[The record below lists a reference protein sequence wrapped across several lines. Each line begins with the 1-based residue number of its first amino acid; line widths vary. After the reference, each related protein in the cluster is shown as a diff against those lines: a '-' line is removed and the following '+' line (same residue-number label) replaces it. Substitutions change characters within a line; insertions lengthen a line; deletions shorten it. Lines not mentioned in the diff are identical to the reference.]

1 MKRALVILALA
12 SIAACAVAGG
22 RYDGI
27 YAHPLSNAAWVSLHH
42 DDTRVVAA
50 AFSSSLQFDGSVVIA
65 TAIGVTIPSVMNTW
79 DLLGGPLSGNVAIIS
94 GEVLFGACQATM
106 KIVLADGSFQLFPV
120 SSVQTAQ
127 GKRTNFS
134 CQNAFQG
141 VSWPLT
147 YKRIF

>member
-1 MKRALVILALA
+1 MKRILVTFVLTL
-12 SIAACAVAGG
+12 IAACAVAGG

-27 YAHPLSNAAWVSLHH
+27 YAHPLSNASWVSLHH

-50 AFSSSLQFDGSVVIA
+50 SFNSTLTLDGSVAIT
-65 TAIGVTIPSVMNTW
+65 TAIGVIIPSVMNTW
-79 DLLGGPLSGNVAIIS
+79 DLLGGPLSGNVATIS

-106 KIVLADGSFQLFPV
+106 KIVLSDGSFQLSPV
-120 SSVQTAQ
+120 SSVQTAT
-127 GKRTNFS
+127 GRRTNFS